1 MNLSTKYLKSTAI
14 SLLLTAG
21 FSFAAYA
28 CPLHDKE
35 GAKEMGENHGAEAS
49 APAPQPAN

>member
-1 MNLSTKYLKSTAI
+1 MSKYLKSIAAGLLFVAGV
-14 SLLLTAG
+14 SLT
-21 FSFAAYA
+21 AYA

-49 APAPQPAN
+49 APASQPAN